1 MSSQVPVH
9 HLMRV
14 RVRSGV
20 FRRLQKIAKEERE
33 RANDYTSVSDLV
45 RCALNDY
52 INVYESTSKLFEMQA
67 ERPDKKA
74 AN

>member
-1 MSSQVPVH
+1 MSSQVSTH

-14 RVRSGV
+14 RIRTSV
-20 FRRLQKIAKEERE
+20 FRRLQKIAQEERA

-52 INVYESTSKLFEMQA
+52 INVYESTSKLFEMEA
-67 ERPDKKA
+67 ERTDKKA

>member
-1 MSSQVPVH
+1 MSSPASTH

-14 RVRSGV
+14 RIRTNV

-33 RANDYTSVSDLV
+33 RAKDYTSVSDLV

-52 INVYESTSKLFEMQA
+52 INVYESTSKLFALEA
-67 ERPDKKA
+67 ERTDKKA